1 LKRNY
6 IKINNLFFSE
16 ENKIDIDTF
25 SIYCYLLTQR
35 SGILSTSLKIIHDVT
50 QLSIDTIVK
59 GITILHNENII
70 DIQDFNNK
78 IKVSDVLIVNMNK
91 QISNPSS
98 KYFVMS
104 VGLYYDYIKVIKSKG
119 WKLLCLL
126 SKYHNYEYKTTFY
139 PFGYS
144 FMSLDKMS
152 LILSISQSTVQR
164 YIKILKN
171 NKLIKTYKQKSQC
184 IGQGEFE
191 NYSNICIANNRIRN
205 NKYYLSIFDK
215 FL

>member
-35 SGILSTSLKIIHDVT
+35 SGILSTSLKIIHDIT

-59 GITILHNENII
+59 GIITLQDENII
-70 DIQDFNNK
+70 EIQNFNKK
-78 IKVSDVLIVNMNK
+78 ININDVLIVNMNK
-91 QISNPSS
+91 KISSPNN
-98 KYFVMS
+98 KYFIMS
-104 VGLYYDYIKVIKSKG
+104 VGLYYDYIKIIKSKG

-126 SKYHNYEYKTTFY
+126 SMYHNYKYKTAY
-139 PFGYS
+139 HPFGYS

-152 LILSISQSTVQR
+152 SILLTSKRTVQN
-164 YIKILKN
+164 YINLLKK

-184 IGQGEFE
+184 IGQGKFE
-191 NYSNICIANNRIRN
+191 NYSNLYIANNRTKN